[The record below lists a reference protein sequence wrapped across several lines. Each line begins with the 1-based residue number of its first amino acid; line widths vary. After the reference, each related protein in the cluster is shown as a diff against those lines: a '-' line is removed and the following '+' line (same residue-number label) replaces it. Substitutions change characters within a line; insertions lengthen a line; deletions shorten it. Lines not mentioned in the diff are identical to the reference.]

1 MQSHKKRSPSDIDQS
16 LTDKNSAGLSKLSIL
31 RLFQNSES
39 FRELGLL
46 IFIVIL
52 SGIFQLRNPSFLSLA
67 NIKDL
72 LANTAILSIL
82 SVGMMMV
89 ILTRGI
95 DLSIGSTM
103 ALSGMVTALTVSA
116 NPEISPLLSLLEGM

>member
-1 MQSHKKRSPSDIDQS
+1 MQSHKKIPSSDIDKS
-16 LTDKNSAGLSKLSIL
+16 FKDNAPTGSSKLSVSKL
-31 RLFQNSES
+31 LQNSES

-46 IFIVIL
+46 LFIVIL

-72 LANTAILSIL
+72 LTNTAILSIL

-116 NPEISPLLSLLEGM
+116 NPEISP